1 MYEINI
7 NSNKTIRFNEKQ
19 FALLKLIGQ
28 LGFVNSNQLNL
39 IWSVINKTYVSC
51 SYSTIRRWITAYHL
65 LKKRPITP
73 SKTKRSSNLS
83 RPVYYLSSI
92 GVRMLQKYQVDY
104 IPLSRLKFNSHNE
117 QCNEVT
123 IQTLFKAAFD
133 ADLLN
138 KPNQK
143 PFDNKVEHILASSN
157 FNLDKLDLRPFA
169 RQIINYQKYPFVPD
183 QIIGFTQNN
192 QRCEIMI
199 ELDNR
204 TENDKIQLQKIL
216 NYLEYAYDN
225 PHKRILMVIAI
236 TDGSLPNYRVP
247 KYRSP
252 YQKINNLLAKF
263 KNSTVSYRKQRHS
276 IADIYRKVKNL
287 TITIAGVAEAH
298 VDLADFINSKNYVE
312 FSIVGLK
319 KMAMLLTKRFN
330 HKVYFQR
337 NQELRPSQLN
347 YLDIQGLTLG
357 NMVYN
362 TSPAIYQTVKVGY
375 EHSLDTYLDLCEYIP
390 QNYIYSFPARVRRLL
405 VPSIPKYYESNPSQ
419 SKFSHLQGMI
429 YQPVVEDNI
438 NLNLVLHLL
447 FTQYHYYRYLYKF
460 FTAGKISATDNPQ
473 NYTHLTYIRSTTYPF
488 INPYLKK
495 LHIRLKNIPSRPY
508 RIVHLI
514 AAKSDSAK
522 EFSRQIHIQDIPI
535 EVMRSILRQI
545 SIKSFSTPYYPTSS
559 SRSDFDPDE
568 YLYLPDQINPD
579 NRTKI
584 SF

>member
-1 MYEINI
+1 MYEISI
-7 NSNKTIRFNEKQ
+7 NSNNIIRLNTKQ
-19 FALLKLIGQ
+19 FTLLRLIGQ
-28 LGFVNSNQLNL
+28 LGFLNFTQLTL
-39 IWSVINKTYVSC
+39 LWSVINQTYISF
-51 SYSTIRRWITAYHL
+51 SYSTVRRWIINYHL
-65 LKKRPITP
+65 LKKRSVTP

-83 RPVYYLSSI
+83 RPVYYLSST
-92 GVRMLQKYQVDY
+92 GVRILQKYQVDY

-123 IQTLFKAAFD
+123 VQTIFKAAFD
-133 ADLLN
+133 VDLFS
-138 KPNQK
+138 KPGPKSLDQK
-143 PFDNKVEHILASSN
+143 IEHILASST
-157 FNLDKLDLRPFA
+157 FNLNELDLRPFA
-169 RQIINYQKYPFVPD
+169 QQIVNYNKYPFMPD
-183 QIIGFTQNN
+183 QMISFIQNN
-192 QRCEIMI
+192 QRCEIMV

-204 TENDKIQLQKIL
+204 TENDNIQLQKIL
-216 NYLEYAYDN
+216 NYLEYAHEN
-225 PHKRILMVIAI
+225 PYKQIMMVIAI

-247 KYRSP
+247 KYKSP
-252 YQKINNLLAKF
+252 YNKINNLLTKF
-263 KNSTVSYRKQRHS
+263 RNSTVSYKKQRHS

-298 VDLADFINSKNYVE
+298 VDLADFINNKNYVE

-319 KMAMLLTKRFN
+319 KMAKLLTKRFN
-330 HKVYFQR
+330 HKVDFQK
-337 NQELRPSQLN
+337 NQVLCTNQLN
-347 YLDIQGLTLG
+347 YLDIQGITLG
-357 NMVYN
+357 HMVYN
-362 TSPAIYQTVKVGY
+362 SNPAIYQTVKIGY
-375 EHSLDTYLDLCEYIP
+375 EHSLDTYLDLYEYIP

-405 VPSIPKYYESNPSQ
+405 VPSIPKYYANNPSQ

-429 YQPVVEDNI
+429 YQPVIENNI

-447 FTQYHYYRYLYKF
+447 FTQHHYYRYLYKF

-495 LHIRLKNIPSRPY
+495 LHIQLKNIPSRPY
-508 RIVHLI
+508 RIIHSI
-514 AAKSDSAK
+514 AAKSNSAK
-522 EFSRQIHIQDIPI
+522 EFSMQIHIQDIPI
-535 EVMRSILRQI
+535 EVLRSILRQI

-579 NRTKI
+579 KRTKI

>member
-1 MYEINI
+1 MYEISI

-19 FALLKLIGQ
+19 FTLLKLIGQ

-39 IWSVINKTYVSC
+39 IWSVINKTYISF
-51 SYSTIRRWITAYHL
+51 SYSTIRRWITTYHL

-73 SKTKRSSNLS
+73 SKIKRSSNLS

-92 GVRMLQKYQVDY
+92 GVRMLQKYQVY
-104 IPLSRLKFNSHNE
+104 CIPLSRLEFNSHNE
-117 QCNEVT
+117 QCNEIT

-133 ADLLN
+133 VDPLS
-138 KPNQK
+138 KPVPK
-143 PFDNKVEHILASSN
+143 PLDQKVEHILASST
-157 FNLDKLDLRPFA
+157 FNLDELDLRPFA

-298 VDLADFINSKNYVE
+298 VDLADFINNKNYVE

-473 NYTHLTYIRSTTYPF
+473 NYTHLTYLRSTTYPF

-535 EVMRSILRQI
+535 EVIRSILRQI

-579 NRTKI
+579 KRTKI

>member
-1 MYEINI
+1 
-7 NSNKTIRFNEKQ
+7 
-19 FALLKLIGQ
+19 
-28 LGFVNSNQLNL
+28 
-39 IWSVINKTYVSC
+39 
-51 SYSTIRRWITAYHL
+51 
-65 LKKRPITP
+65 
-73 SKTKRSSNLS
+73 
-83 RPVYYLSSI
+83 
-92 GVRMLQKYQVDY
+92 MLQKYQVDY

-298 VDLADFINSKNYVE
+298 VDLADFINNKNYVE
-312 FSIVGLK
+312 FSIAGLK

-473 NYTHLTYIRSTTYPF
+473 
-488 INPYLKK
+488 
-495 LHIRLKNIPSRPY
+495 
-508 RIVHLI
+508 
-514 AAKSDSAK
+514 KSD
-522 EFSRQIHIQDIPI
+522 
-535 EVMRSILRQI
+535 RSHVVL
-545 SIKSFSTPYYPTSS
+545 
-559 SRSDFDPDE
+559 
-568 YLYLPDQINPD
+568 
-579 NRTKI
+579 
-584 SF
+584 